1 MSDLSSVSIPE
12 SLRELINA
20 QLMDDET
27 IQWIDQP
34 IRIFFSFDDILVMF
48 FAAFTGAFLLPFLL
62 FFLNGNAEWFL
73 QNMLLET
80 LCASFVIAIS
90 CTFSV
95 LRAANKNVKQIAYVI
110 TDFRAMI
117 VYGKA
122 RVITAT
128 SFYLTELSYLS
139 CVPSA
144 NGTGH
149 IFFRPLGG
157 WQKHGFVHIRNV
169 VKVERMLQELKR
181 TKSPEQG

>member
-1 MSDLSSVSIPE
+1 MSDLPAAQIPE
-12 SLRELINA
+12 NLRELVNA

-34 IRIFFSFDDILVMF
+34 IRVFFSFDNILIMF
-48 FAAFTGAFLLPFLL
+48 FSAFIGAFLLPFLL
-62 FFLNGNAEWFL
+62 FCLNGNAGWFM
-73 QNMLLET
+73 QNMLLES
-80 LCASFVIAIS
+80 LCVSFVIAIS

-95 LRAANKNVKQIAYVI
+95 LRAANKNVKHVVYVI

-117 VYGKA
+117 VYGKS
-122 RVITAT
+122 RIITAT
-128 SFYLTELSYLS
+128 SFYPTELSYLS

-144 NGTGH
+144 SGTGH
-149 IFFRPLGG
+149 IFFRPLDG

-181 TKSPEQG
+181 TKSPEQT

>member
-1 MSDLSSVSIPE
+1 MSDFPNTQIPE
-12 SLRELINA
+12 NLRELVNA

-34 IRIFFSFDDILVMF
+34 IRIFFSFDNILAMF

-62 FFLNGNAEWFL
+62 FCLNGNAEWFL

-80 LCASFVIAIS
+80 LCASFVIALS
-90 CTFSV
+90 STFSV
-95 LRAANKNVKQIAYVI
+95 LRAANKNVKRIVYAI
-110 TDFRAMI
+110 TNFRAMI

-128 SFYLTELSYLS
+128 SFYPTELSYLS

-149 IFFRPLGG
+149 IFFRPLDRRH
-157 WQKHGFVHIRNV
+157 KHGFVHIRNV

-181 TKSPEQG
+181 TKSPEQ